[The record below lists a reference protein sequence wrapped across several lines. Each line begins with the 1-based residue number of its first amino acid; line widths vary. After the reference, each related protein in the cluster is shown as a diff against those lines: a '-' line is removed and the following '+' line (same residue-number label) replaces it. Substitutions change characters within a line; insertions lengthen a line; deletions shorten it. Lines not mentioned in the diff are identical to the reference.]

1 MLDLTVFTNEEFG
14 EVRTMVIEGEPW
26 FVGKDVAA
34 SLGYAEPRS
43 AISKKV
49 DAEDKGVA
57 EMATPSGK
65 QKMTI
70 INESGLYSLIFGSK
84 LESATRFKR
93 WVTKEVLPSIRKT
106 GGYKV
111 PTSPAEQIKLLATG
125 FSDHES
131 RIENLEQN
139 MVIDYGQQQ
148 TLRKHVNRVVLD
160 ALGGKNTEAYHCM
173 SKKVFSECNRD
184 LQDRFKVNS
193 RNNIPRKRYEE
204 AVDYVDSWTPST
216 NTKLEIQEANCQQR
230 FAVLYEAEVKKKK
243 KKEIFST
250 SKEDFKKIGIELT
263 DEQYDDLCQINLFM
277 MLMPDIPVYNVLL
290 ILKTLGLIPTE
301 IPDNESGNDGD
312 DNSAKN
318 SHEEFERK
326 FGKIK

>member
-14 EVRTMVIEGEPW
+14 EVRTLMIEGEPW
-26 FVGKDVAA
+26 FVGKDVAT
-34 SLGYAEPRS
+34 SLGYGKGKSLAN
-43 AISKKV
+43 AIANHV
-49 DAEDKGVA
+49 DVEDKGVT
-57 EMATPSGK
+57 EMMTPGGK

-193 RNNIPRKRYEE
+193 RNNIPRKR
-204 AVDYVDSWTPST
+204 
-216 NTKLEIQEANCQQR
+216 
-230 FAVLYEAEVKKKK
+230 
-243 KKEIFST
+243 
-250 SKEDFKKIGIELT
+250 
-263 DEQYDDLCQINLFM
+263 
-277 MLMPDIPVYNVLL
+277 
-290 ILKTLGLIPTE
+290 
-301 IPDNESGNDGD
+301 
-312 DNSAKN
+312 
-318 SHEEFERK
+318 
-326 FGKIK
+326 

>member
-84 LESATRFKR
+84 LESATRFK
-93 WVTKEVLPSIRKT
+93 
-106 GGYKV
+106 
-111 PTSPAEQIKLLATG
+111 
-125 FSDHES
+125 
-131 RIENLEQN
+131 
-139 MVIDYGQQQ
+139 
-148 TLRKHVNRVVLD
+148 
-160 ALGGKNTEAYHCM
+160 
-173 SKKVFSECNRD
+173 
-184 LQDRFKVNS
+184 VNS

-230 FAVLYEAEVKKKK
+230 FAVL
-243 KKEIFST
+243 
-250 SKEDFKKIGIELT
+250 
-263 DEQYDDLCQINLFM
+263 
-277 MLMPDIPVYNVLL
+277 
-290 ILKTLGLIPTE
+290 
-301 IPDNESGNDGD
+301 
-312 DNSAKN
+312 
-318 SHEEFERK
+318 
-326 FGKIK
+326 

>member
-26 FVGKDVAA
+26 FVGRDVADI
-34 SLGYAEPRS
+34 LGYRNGS
-43 AISKKV
+43 RDINRHV
-49 DAEDKGVA
+49 DEEDKRKI
-57 EMATPSGK
+57 MLFDGK
-65 QKMTI
+65 QDKETII
-70 INESGLYSLIFGSK
+70 INESGLYSLILSSK
-84 LESATRFKR
+84 MPNAKKFKR

-230 FAVLYEAEVKKKK
+230 FAVL
-243 KKEIFST
+243 
-250 SKEDFKKIGIELT
+250 
-263 DEQYDDLCQINLFM
+263 
-277 MLMPDIPVYNVLL
+277 
-290 ILKTLGLIPTE
+290 
-301 IPDNESGNDGD
+301 
-312 DNSAKN
+312 
-318 SHEEFERK
+318 
-326 FGKIK
+326 